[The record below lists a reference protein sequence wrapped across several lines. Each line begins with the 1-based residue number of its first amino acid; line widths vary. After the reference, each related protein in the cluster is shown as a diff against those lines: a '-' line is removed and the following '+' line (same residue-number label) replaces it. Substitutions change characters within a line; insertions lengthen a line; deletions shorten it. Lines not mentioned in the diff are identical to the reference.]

1 MPNAR
6 ENPLIGL
13 IGEFPEQLFVIV
25 RWMISAQLWKQALV
39 AMLLAPLIGFL
50 AFDLGWFPQAAANM
64 NSVTVTFGTAFLTF
78 INLLVPPVV
87 AFSVFVGIVS
97 NSDLGTVKRIGLT
110 AITTYA
116 CTTILAVVVGAVLAT
131 AFMPLATAMVDP
143 RLAAATLASAGNLPA
158 ADGPPTIF
166 AIFAEMIPQG
176 NLISPFLEGKLL
188 QIIVIAVAMGIGTLA
203 ILNMAG
209 GAMVEGAQVAVRMAE
224 YGMGLFLRLLSWT
237 MILVPLATFGFMF
250 DAIVKQQSVT
260 AMFAIIG
267 FAVIIFLGLLTL
279 MTLYAVAT
287 KLLWGMTLRQIARAA
302 REPLLI
308 TFSTAS
314 SSVAMPYTMKAAE
327 ENFGVAPH
335 IARTTVPL
343 GATVNMD
350 GTSVYQ
356 VMALVFLISLF
367 GDIAGVSVT
376 VGTLTSVA
384 LLVVLYSVG
393 TPGVPGGSVKVIQD
407 VLTMFGIPPGVIGI
421 ILPMDRL
428 LDMSRSAVNV
438 SGDLFTAGVTDR
450 LCRDRFTASKKNSHD
465 RQFSI

>member
-1 MPNAR
+1 MPPPSHG
-6 ENPLIGL
+6 NPLTGL
-13 IGEFPEQLFVIV
+13 IGGFPEQLYVIV
-25 RWMISAQLWKQALV
+25 RWMIAVQLWKQALV
-39 AMLLAPLIGFL
+39 AMLVALLIGF
-50 AFDLGWFPQAAANM
+50 ASFDLGWFPGAATNLNAI
-64 NSVTVTFGTAFLTF
+64 TVTFGTAFLVL

-97 NSDLGTVKRIGLT
+97 NSDLKAVKRIGLT
-110 AITTYA
+110 AIITYT
-116 CTTILAVVVGAVLAT
+116 CTTILAVSVGTAFATLFMPYATALVDPQLLAT
-131 AFMPLATAMVDP
+131 
-143 RLAAATLASAGNLPA
+143 TLASADSALA
-158 ADGPPTIF
+158 TSGPPAFIEIL
-166 AIFAEMIPQG
+166 AAMIPQG
-176 NLISPFLEGKLL
+176 SLINPFLEGNLL
-188 QIIVIAVAMGIGTLA
+188 QIILIAVAAGIATLS

-209 GAMVEGAQVAVRMAE
+209 GVMVEGAQVAVQIAE

-237 MILVPLATFGFMF
+237 MVLVPFATFGFMF
-250 DAIVKQQSVT
+250 DAITKQQSVS
-260 AMFAIIG
+260 AMFAILG
-267 FAVIIFLGLLTL
+267 FAFVIFLGLFTL
-279 MTLYAVAT
+279 MILYALAI
-287 KLLWGMTLRQIARAA
+287 KLIRRMPLRNIAQAA
-302 REPLLI
+302 RDPLLL

-327 ENFGVAPH
+327 DNFGVAPA

-367 GDIAGVSVT
+367 GETVGVT
-376 VGTLTSVA
+376 VTLGTLGSVA

-407 VLTMFGIPPGVIGI
+407 VLAMFGIPPEVISI

-438 SGDLFTAGVTDR
+438 SGDLFTASLTDK
-450 LCRDRFTASKKNSHD
+450 LCRGPEHVGDSATP
-465 RQFSI
+465 

>member
-13 IGEFPEQLFVIV
+13 IGGFPEQLFVIV
-25 RWMISAQLWKQALV
+25 RWMISAQLWKQALA

-50 AFDLGWFPQAAANM
+50 AFDLGWFPQAAANV

-97 NSDLGTVKRIGLT
+97 NSDLGAVKRIGLT

-116 CTTILAVVVGAVLAT
+116 CTTILAVMVGAVLAT

-176 NLISPFLEGKLL
+176 NLINPFLEGKLL

-267 FAVIIFLGLLTL
+267 FALIIFLGLLTL

-302 REPLLI
+302 RDPLLI

-327 ENFGVAPH
+327 ENFGVAPQ

-450 LCRDRFTASKKNSHD
+450 LCRDRFTASKKDSHD
-465 RQFSI
+465 R

>member
-13 IGEFPEQLFVIV
+13 IGGFPEQLFVIV

-50 AFDLGWFPQAAANM
+50 SFDLGWFPQAAANM

-78 INLLVPPVV
+78 INLLVPPVF

-203 ILNMAG
+203 LLNMAC
-209 GAMVEGAQVAVRMAE
+209 
-224 YGMGLFLRLLSWT
+224 L
-237 MILVPLATFGFMF
+237 
-250 DAIVKQQSVT
+250 
-260 AMFAIIG
+260 
-267 FAVIIFLGLLTL
+267 
-279 MTLYAVAT
+279 
-287 KLLWGMTLRQIARAA
+287 
-302 REPLLI
+302 
-308 TFSTAS
+308 
-314 SSVAMPYTMKAAE
+314 
-327 ENFGVAPH
+327 
-335 IARTTVPL
+335 
-343 GATVNMD
+343 
-350 GTSVYQ
+350 
-356 VMALVFLISLF
+356 
-367 GDIAGVSVT
+367 
-376 VGTLTSVA
+376 
-384 LLVVLYSVG
+384 
-393 TPGVPGGSVKVIQD
+393 
-407 VLTMFGIPPGVIGI
+407 
-421 ILPMDRL
+421 
-428 LDMSRSAVNV
+428 
-438 SGDLFTAGVTDR
+438 
-450 LCRDRFTASKKNSHD
+450 
-465 RQFSI
+465 

>member
-1 MPNAR
+1 MPGKGD
-6 ENPLIGL
+6 NPLAGL
-13 IGEFPEQLFVIV
+13 IGGFPEQLFVIV
-25 RWMISAQLWKQALV
+25 RWMISAQLWKQALA
-39 AMLLAPLIGFL
+39 AMILAPLVGFL
-50 AFDLGWFPQAAANM
+50 AFDLQLFPQAARALN
-64 NSVTVTFGTAFLTF
+64 NVTQMFGTAFLTV

-97 NSDLGTVKRIGLT
+97 NTDLGAVKRIGLT

-116 CTTILAVVVGAVLAT
+116 CTTVLAVVVGAVLAT
-131 AFMPLATAMVDP
+131 ILMPLATAMVDP
-143 RLAAATLASAGNLPA
+143 QLIVATLAFAGDLPLS
-158 ADGPPTIF
+158 DGPPS
-166 AIFAEMIPQG
+166 ALSIFAEMMPQG
-176 NLISPFLEGKLL
+176 NLINPFLDGNLL
-188 QIIVIAVAMGIGTLA
+188 QIITIAVAVGVGTMA
-203 ILNMAG
+203 ILNMADG
-209 GAMVEGAQVAVRMAE
+209 VIVEGAKSAVQIAE
-224 YGMGLFLRLLSWT
+224 YGMGLFLRLLSWA
-237 MILVPLATFGFMF
+237 MILVPFATFGFMF

-267 FAVIIFLGLLTL
+267 FALVIFLGLLTL
-279 MTLYAVAT
+279 MTLYAVAM
-287 KLLWGMTLRQIARAA
+287 KLMQRMTFRQIARAA
-302 REPLLI
+302 RDPLLV

-327 ENFGVAPH
+327 EHFSVSPR

-356 VMALVFLISLF
+356 VMSLVFLISLF
-367 GDIAGVSVT
+367 GEVASVT
-376 VGTLTSVA
+376 VTVETLVSIA

-407 VLTMFGIPPGVIGI
+407 VLTMFGIPPSVISI

-438 SGDLFTAGVTDR
+438 SGDLFTAGITDR
-450 LCRDRFTASKKNSHD
+450 LCRPAVEGTGDESDPPTH
-465 RQFSI
+465 

>member
-6 ENPLIGL
+6 KNPLIGV
-13 IGEFPEQLFVIV
+13 IGGFPEQLFVIV

-50 AFDLGWFPQAAANM
+50 AFDLGWFPQAAANV
-64 NSVTVTFGTAFLTF
+64 SRVTVTFGTAFLIF

-97 NSDLGTVKRIGLT
+97 NNDLGAVKRIGLT
-110 AITTYA
+110 AIATYA
-116 CTTILAVVVGAVLAT
+116 CTTILAVMVGAILAT

-143 RLAAATLASAGNLPA
+143 RLAEATLASAGNLPA

-176 NLISPFLEGKLL
+176 NLINPFLEGKLL

-287 KLLWGMTLRQIARAA
+287 KLLRGMTLRQIARAA

-450 LCRDRFTASKKNSHD
+450 LCRDRFTASKKDSHNG
-465 RQFSI
+465 